1 VTHEFC
7 EDPRVPE
14 EGILM
19 KLKIYRVPASHPC
32 QAVIR
37 GAELKNIEHKV
48 VDLPPPAHTIVAT
61 LLFGSRTVPAMKVI
75 GGPNGT
81 EKAQTTVKCLRA
93 LESLQPEP
101 AFYPAE
107 AGARERVLAAEAWG
121 VGEIQD
127 LSRRIIWV
135 ALAAKP
141 DALLTFDSS
150 LPLPDALA
158 KPAGPT
164 VIWAERKINN
174 ASDDQVRE
182 DLEQFPK
189 LVDEIDEYIA
199 AGVIGN
205 EQANAADL
213 TILSNLWLLR
223 SIADLRPFIDSRPAG
238 RKTVEVFGEAPGEV
252 PEGALPAA
260 WLTAVNAA
268 TGTAV
273 GA

>member
-1 VTHEFC
+1 
-7 EDPRVPE
+7 
-14 EGILM
+14 M

-37 GAELKNIEHKV
+37 GAELKGIEHKV
-48 VDLPPPAHTIVAT
+48 VDLAPPTQAIVAT
-61 LLFGSRTVPAMKVI
+61 LMFGSRTVPAMKII
-75 GGPNGT
+75 GGPNGK

-107 AGARERVLAAEAWG
+107 AAARERVLAAEAWG
-121 VGEIQD
+121 AGEIQD
-127 LSRRIIWV
+127 LSRRIIWT
-135 ALAAKP
+135 ALAERP
-141 DALLTFDSS
+141 DALLSFDSS

-158 KPAGPT
+158 RPAGPAVT
-164 VIWAERKINN
+164 WAERKINN
-174 ASDDQVRE
+174 ATDDQVRE
-182 DLEQFPK
+182 DLEAFPR

-199 AGVIGN
+199 TGVIGN

-213 TILSNLWLLR
+213 TILSNLWMLR

-238 RKTVEVFGEAPGEV
+238 RKTVEVFGEAPGDV
-252 PEGALPAA
+252 PEGALPTA

-268 TGTAV
+268 SGAAV

>member
-1 VTHEFC
+1 
-7 EDPRVPE
+7 
-14 EGILM
+14 M

-37 GAELKNIEHKV
+37 GAELKGIEHKV
-48 VDLPPPAHTIVAT
+48 VDLAPLTQPIVAT
-61 LLFGSRTVPAMKVI
+61 LLFGSRTVPAMKII
-75 GGPNGT
+75 GGPNGK

-127 LSRRIIWV
+127 LTRRIVWV

-141 DALLTFDSS
+141 EALLSFDSN
-150 LPLPDALA
+150 LPLPDAIA
-158 KPAGPT
+158 KPAGPA
-164 VIWAERKINN
+164 VIWGERKLNN
-174 ASDDQVRE
+174 ASDDQVRG
-182 DLEQFPK
+182 DLELFPK
-189 LVDEIDEYIA
+189 LVDEIDDYIA
-199 AGVIGN
+199 AGVIGG

-213 TILSNLWLLR
+213 AIFSNLWLLR

-238 RKTVEVFGEAPGEV
+238 RKTREVFGEAPGEI
-252 PEGALPAA
+252 PEGALNAA
-260 WLTAVNAA
+260 WLTEVNAA
-268 TGTAV
+268 AGAAV

>member
-1 VTHEFC
+1 
-7 EDPRVPE
+7 
-14 EGILM
+14 M

-37 GAELKNIEHKV
+37 GAELKGIEHKV
-48 VDLPPPAHTIVAT
+48 VDLAPPTQALVAT
-61 LLFGSRTVPAMKVI
+61 LLFGSRTVPAMKII
-75 GGPNGT
+75 GGPNGN
-81 EKAQTTVKCLRA
+81 EKAQTTLKCLRA

-127 LSRRIIWV
+127 LARRIIWI

-141 DALLTFDSS
+141 AAMLSFDSN

-158 KPAGPT
+158 RPAGPA

-174 ASDDQVRE
+174 ASDDQVRA
-182 DLEQFPK
+182 DLEILPT

-205 EQANAADL
+205 EQPNAADL
-213 TILSNLWLLR
+213 TILSNLWMLR
-223 SIADLRPFIDSRPAG
+223 SIQDLRPFIDSRPAG
-238 RKTVEVFGEAPGEV
+238 RKTREVFGEAPGDV
-252 PEGALPAA
+252 PAGAIDAA

-268 TGTAV
+268 HGAAV
-273 GA
+273 SS